1 MELESWLVSTI
12 ARSLAFST
20 PLLWAAL
27 GEIYAERSGVVNL
40 GVEGMM
46 ILGAVAGF
54 MAAQTTG
61 SPLVGL
67 VAAVALGAALL
78 GYIFPLASALEH
90 TVSLL
95 EFAVWAL
102 LAGVI
107 QIVAFTIVRA
117 VVMRDFSDRIVRGEL
132 AAAIYMASISL
143 GVGLLNAAC
152 MSA

>member
-1 MELESWLVSTI
+1 MTDSYSFWESAVAFVVAFVAAGLFTI
-12 ARSLAFST
+12 AFKLIYQAAT
-20 PLLWAAL
+20 P
-27 GEIYAERSGVVNL
+27 YNERTL
-40 GVEGMM
+40 IREGN
-46 ILGAVAGF
+46 
-54 MAAQTTG
+54 
-61 SPLVGL
+61 
-67 VAAVALGAALL
+67 VAAAITLGAALL
-78 GYIFPLASALEH
+78 GYILPLASALEH
-90 TVSLL
+90 TVSLV

-107 QIVAFTIVRA
+107 QIVAFTIVRM